1 MLSAAGHPLLVIHG
15 MLLPT
20 LTLQKEFDLLC
31 ALVFYQGN
39 LIPGMRRLCR
49 LRSSA
54 EQFGFWMYIGDIFK
68 STDKE
73 VEFILLE
80 IMPQFSLLL
89 QAGKGKGDGCCLKR
103 RPVLCSGAV
112 VSWS

>member
-1 MLSAAGHPLLVIHG
+1 
-15 MLLPT
+15 
-20 LTLQKEFDLLC
+20 
-31 ALVFYQGN
+31 
-39 LIPGMRRLCR
+39 MRRLCR

-80 IMPQFSLLL
+80 IMLQFFCCCRLGRGKVMAAVSREGQFCVVELWYPGLDGSSIIQIHSQLACNYCLGHLLTSDL
-89 QAGKGKGDGCCLKR
+89 VFL
-103 RPVLCSGAV
+103 PNY
-112 VSWS
+112 